1 MGEGS
6 LIRRLDDQEEERS
19 AAPAQQVEAAEFFAP
34 DTARQDEDT
43 AQEFI
48 EVFECN
54 VESAVVFLQ
63 CRFDSAVGMGGVVPL
78 GISAT
83 EIRSA
88 CLLLRIPRDRHPELL
103 ENVRLMS
110 RAACK
115 MLSERRGT

>member
-1 MGEGS
+1 MTTATS
-6 LIRRLDDQEEERS
+6 LASLLPSLVIVPLTLLPIINPLS
-19 AAPAQQVEAAEFFAP
+19 GAPVFMATAGRDPQTIAKL
-34 DTARQDEDT
+34 ARQV
-43 AQEFI
+43 AINCWFI
-48 EVFECN
+48 
-54 VESAVVFLQ
+54 L
-63 CRFDSAVGMGGVVPL
+63 VGSMLVGTYVL
-78 GISAT
+78 DFFGISAT